1 MPRSGLLCKS
11 ITRWRNPICRQ
22 TSTSTLKNRRKS
34 ILPYYMAA
42 RKNTSRKK
50 RLMKRVKQNKPVP
63 TWVVIRTNRK
73 TRTNPKRRLWR
84 RSDVNVG
91 WWWKMATIE
100 ETATRVY
107 TINLGKA
114 WITPEHKRTDR
125 VVNMIREFAE
135 RHMKSNE
142 IKLDQDLNRQLWS
155 RGKTNPPRKVRVKM
169 VKEEDG
175 TVTVSLYEDLPSDTS
190 TTIETPATAEKKE
203 TDIEAPAE
211 TKTATDEQSKE
222 ERTTEAASK

>member
-1 MPRSGLLCKS
+1 
-11 ITRWRNPICRQ
+11 
-22 TSTSTLKNRRKS
+22 
-34 ILPYYMAA
+34 
-42 RKNTSRKK
+42 
-50 RLMKRVKQNKPVP
+50 
-63 TWVVIRTNRK
+63 
-73 TRTNPKRRLWR
+73 
-84 RSDVNVG
+84 
-91 WWWKMATIE
+91 MATIE

-114 WITPEHKRTDR
+114 WISPEHKRTDR

-135 RHMKSNE
+135 KHMKSNE

-175 TVTVSLYEDLPSDTS
+175 TVTVSLYEDLPAASAT

-203 TDIEAPAE
+203 EDTKAPAE
-211 TKTATDEQSKE
+211 SKTTTTTVEQSKE

>member
-1 MPRSGLLCKS
+1 
-11 ITRWRNPICRQ
+11 
-22 TSTSTLKNRRKS
+22 
-34 ILPYYMAA
+34 
-42 RKNTSRKK
+42 
-50 RLMKRVKQNKPVP
+50 
-63 TWVVIRTNRK
+63 
-73 TRTNPKRRLWR
+73 
-84 RSDVNVG
+84 
-91 WWWKMATIE
+91 MATIE
-100 ETATRVY
+100 ETTTRVY

-135 RHMKSNE
+135 KHMKSNN

-175 TVTVSLYEDLPSDTS
+175 AVTVSLYEDLPAAS
-190 TTIETPATAEKKE
+190 TTTTTTTTLETPATAENKE
-203 TDIEAPAE
+203 ADIKAPDE
-211 TKTATDEQSKE
+211 ITTTTTTEQSKE